1 MKISLTKK
9 RLFIDSEKPDNCY
22 AYFASNLIERMIS
35 RKIPKEYS
43 IFDMNPSIKVRK
55 FSVKA

>member
-1 MKISLTKK
+1 MKVSLKKK
-9 RLFIDSEKPDNCY
+9 RLFNYSEKPGNGS
-22 AYFASNLIERMIS
+22 AFFASSLIQVKVS

-55 FSVKA
+55 FCVKA